1 MSSKKRKIEP
11 TQIGPTQIGPTQI
24 KLEEALLEKIQSEY
38 GNMMSQMHVCCCS
51 IYAHGLYNKKFNKY
65 INQVQAEERAIF
77 YSLILP
83 GMCNFKRPVDE
94 YYEIATLR
102 KKATL
107 FINLFILKH
116 RIYIQPKDFSIAND
130 GENEWN
136 EFAKILL
143 TPVCDV
149 EIKEFYESIRDTTD
163 LTINDVITEHE
174 RVGDK
179 SIELIKTNIASW
191 FNKTAKRNHILRQPL
206 DNDVNEFNISVLGN
220 LDWFK
225 KTKDVAASS
234 AESIDFSGIFPVFT
248 NKNIKI
254 TGYNYNLVSMNNI
267 LDFAIE
273 CAEFKIDEDYNELD
287 LRNIR
292 NTLERCVLLLMEH
305 INNYIIEPKKQRST
319 EDNETEV
326 IIEKKEPEE
335 EEEEPEDFWIKR
347 ISNQGIIYLIWLIF
361 NIRNIELIYECI
373 SYDFNFFNT
382 HLFMRCN
389 NVRCIII
396 SNACRQKSNSNY
408 TESLQLA
415 KETREFSTQNEG
427 REEHFLKLIRPETL
441 EDKLCE
447 INDLVDNPTLRK
459 QIPGSKKKK
468 KPVSVRGW
476 GINQTNK
483 NKKGRIRTR
492 IRTRIKRKIKNK
504 TMKKLR
510 KIKNNEEIKIKDV

>member
-1 MSSKKRKIEP
+1 MSGRKRKQIEP
-11 TQIGPTQIGPTQI
+11 KQIDS
-24 KLEEALLEKIQSEY
+24 EEELLLEKIRVELKD
-38 GNMMSQMHVCCCS
+38 GNMMSQTHVCCCS

-107 FINLFILKH
+107 FIDLFKLNH
-116 RIYIQPKDFSIAND
+116 TEYIKSTDYSIAND

-149 EIKEFYESIRDTTD
+149 ELKEFNESIRDTID
-163 LTINDVITEHE
+163 LTIADVIGEHALAT
-174 RVGDK
+174 D
-179 SIELIKTNIASW
+179 IEKFKTDIARW
-191 FNKTAKRNHILRQPL
+191 FEKTAKRNHILRQPL
-206 DNDVNEFNISVLGN
+206 DNDVNEFNTSVLGDQ
-220 LDWFK
+220 DWLIN
-225 KTKDVAASS
+225 TKDVAASS
-234 AESIDFSGIFPVFT
+234 EANIDFPGIFPVFT

-254 TGYNYNLVSMNNI
+254 SGHNYNLVSMNYI
-267 LDFAIE
+267 LNFAIE
-273 CAEFKIDEDYNELD
+273 CAEFNIDEDYNESYL
-287 LRNIR
+287 R
-292 NTLERCVLLLMEH
+292 NTLEKCVLLLMDH
-305 INNYIIEPKKQRST
+305 INNYIIEPKKKMVIEDIVT
-319 EDNETEV
+319 EDIVTDGNETEV
-326 IIEKKEPEE
+326 IIE
-335 EEEEPEDFWIKR
+335 EEEPGDFWIKR

-373 SYDFNFFNT
+373 SYNFNFFNT

-396 SNACRQKSNSNY
+396 SNACRQKPNSNY

-415 KETREFSTQNEG
+415 KETREFSTQNED
-427 REEHFLKLIRPETL
+427 RDKFIFEPIRTDAPYENKLCKINSRSDVKNATLIR
-441 EDKLCE
+441 
-447 INDLVDNPTLRK
+447 
-459 QIPGSKKKK
+459 KKKHSTK
-468 KPVSVRGW
+468 TQVLGMGR

-492 IRTRIKRKIKNK
+492 IKRKFK

-510 KIKNNEEIKIKDV
+510 QIIKNEKIKNKMYKAITN